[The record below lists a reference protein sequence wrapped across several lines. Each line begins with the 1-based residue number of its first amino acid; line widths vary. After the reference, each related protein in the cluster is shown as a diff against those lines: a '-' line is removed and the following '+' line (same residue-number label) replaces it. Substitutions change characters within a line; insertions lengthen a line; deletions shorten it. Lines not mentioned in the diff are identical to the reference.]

1 MSEAVEN
8 KRPLLSVI
16 IPTLN
21 EEGSI
26 GLTLKALARMRGNV
40 EVIVADGD
48 SNDST
53 TEIAR
58 RFGAR
63 VVPSDRGRGI
73 QMHSGARVAR
83 GEMLLFLHAD
93 TLIPLDAAEQ
103 ITEALTSD
111 AATVGGNFGIR
122 FDGER
127 RAARLMTWL
136 YPKLGKLGLYYGDSG
151 IFVRA
156 SVYKQIGGFKE
167 FPIFEDLDFVH
178 RLKRRGSLVHL
189 PVAVITSS
197 RRFEG
202 RSFLFTFARWSILQG
217 LYWLGVSPRL
227 LCKLYAPVRTAN
239 VRNR

>member
-1 MSEAVEN
+1 MSQAVEN
-8 KRPLLSVI
+8 ERPLLSVI

-26 GLTLKALARMRGNV
+26 DLTLRALVRMGGNI
-40 EVIVADGD
+40 EVIVADGS
-48 SNDST
+48 SNDAT

-58 RFGAR
+58 RFGAQ
-63 VVPSDRGRGI
+63 VVPSGGGRGI
-73 QMHSGARVAR
+73 QMHCGARVAR
-83 GEMLLFLHAD
+83 GEILLFLHAD
-93 TLIPLDAAEQ
+93 TLIPPDAAEQ
-103 ITEALTSD
+103 IAEAFASD
-111 AATVGGNFGIR
+111 PNAVGGNFGIR
-122 FDGER
+122 FDGEG

-156 SVYKQIGGFKE
+156 SVYKQMGGFKE

-178 RLKRRGSLVHL
+178 RLESEGRTVHL

-217 LYWLGVSPRL
+217 LYWLGVSPHSLR
-227 LCKLYAPVRTAN
+227 KLYAPVRSTN
-239 VRNR
+239 VRNG

>member
-1 MSEAVEN
+1 MTEVIEHE
-8 KRPLLSVI
+8 RPLLSVI

-21 EEGSI
+21 EERSI
-26 GLTLKALARMRGNV
+26 GLTLKAVALMGGNI
-40 EVIVADGD
+40 ELIVADGG

-53 TEIAR
+53 IEIAR

-63 VVPSDRGRGI
+63 VVRSSRGRGI
-73 QMHSGARVAR
+73 QMQSGARVAR
-83 GEMLLFLHAD
+83 GEILLFLHAD

-103 ITEALTSD
+103 IAEAFALD
-111 AATVGGNFGIR
+111 AVTVGGNFGIR
-122 FDGER
+122 FDGEG

-156 SVYKQIGGFKE
+156 AVYKQIGGFKE

-178 RLKRRGSLVHL
+178 RLKRRGSIVHL
-189 PVAVITSS
+189 PATVITSS

-202 RSFLFTFARWSILQG
+202 RSFVFTFARWSILQG
-217 LYWLGVSPRL
+217 LYWLGVSPHSLR
-227 LCKLYAPVRTAN
+227 KFYAPARSAN
-239 VRNR
+239 VRNG